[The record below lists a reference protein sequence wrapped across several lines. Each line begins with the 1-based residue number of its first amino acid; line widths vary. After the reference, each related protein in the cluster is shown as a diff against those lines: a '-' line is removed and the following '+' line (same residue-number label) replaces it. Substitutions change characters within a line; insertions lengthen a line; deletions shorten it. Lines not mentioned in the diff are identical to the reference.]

1 MWTEVQTNV
10 TNNWLNVS
18 ETQSLH
24 IRNFGEQIT
33 FAELLTLKQM
43 LLTIVVNCYIF
54 FLFDQ

>member
-24 IRNFGEQIT
+24 IRNFGEQIPS
-33 FAELLTLKQM
+33 LNYWSNKQAKQ
-43 LLTIVVNCYIF
+43 TYVVNYYIF